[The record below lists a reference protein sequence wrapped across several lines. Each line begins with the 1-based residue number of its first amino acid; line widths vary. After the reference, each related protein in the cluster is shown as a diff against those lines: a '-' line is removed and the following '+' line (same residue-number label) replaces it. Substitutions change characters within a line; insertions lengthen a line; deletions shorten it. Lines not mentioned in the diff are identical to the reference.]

1 MQSNDGALY
10 FVTAMIILALWAWAI
25 HAIIRSASK
34 ASTSI
39 FYQKRIYRILNEI
52 ALKSGVDPEDVDAI
66 RNDQPVKRQR
76 TEIIN
81 KP

>member
-1 MQSNDGALY
+1 MNSNDGAIY
-10 FVTAMIILALWAWAI
+10 FVTGLIVLGLWTWAI

-34 ASTSI
+34 ANTNI
-39 FYQKRIYRILNEI
+39 YYQKRIYRILNEI

-66 RNDQPVKRQR
+66 KRDLPVERQLI
-76 TEIIN
+76 EDLK